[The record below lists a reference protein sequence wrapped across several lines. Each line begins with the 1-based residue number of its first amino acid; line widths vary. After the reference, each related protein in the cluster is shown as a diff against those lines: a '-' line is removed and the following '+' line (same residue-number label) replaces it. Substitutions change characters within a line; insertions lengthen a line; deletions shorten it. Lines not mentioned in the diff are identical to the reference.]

1 MGRSNIWLKRGLK
14 MAHPDWVLKHK
25 VPNSEIRNFNGKY
38 RLYAITSKWCPEK
51 KRNKKVTLKQIGIID
66 KEFGLIPT
74 GMSRK
79 GRVPK
84 GESKIKSDALLETNF
99 LDHFEKIEDPRLQR
113 NQLYTVAEIL
123 LVTLLAV
130 ICGAEGWQD
139 VENYGKSKI
148 DYLRCYFP
156 YENGIPSDDTVRRF
170 FRAINPDYFKEIFA
184 KWVQCIANVVNAK
197 VIAIDGKSSRRTFDK
212 DGNVLHMVSA
222 FASEARV
229 VLAQEKVDDKSNE
242 ITAIPLLLEL
252 FDVKGHII
260 TIDAMGCQYAIA
272 NKIIG
277 KGGDYI
283 FSLKGNQGSLVE
295 DVELFFNTPNT
306 KNTCSTATDYDK
318 GHGRIETRTCFVSNS
333 VDWLRKEHKDWET
346 IQSIIRIDSTR
357 EVVEKAAKKVTQE
370 TRYYISSLKNPT
382 PEVALKA
389 IRDHWGIENTLH
401 WTLDMS
407 FNEDY
412 SRIRKENAPQV
423 MAILRHIAL
432 NVLQQGKLKQKKHKR
447 QSIKGLRKMCAWDND
462 TLSELVSKYHR
473 QPESS

>member
-1 MGRSNIWLKRGLK
+1 

-51 KRNKKVTLKQIGIID
+51 KRTKKVTLKQIGIID

-79 GRVPK
+79 GKVPK
-84 GESKIKSDALLETNF
+84 GESKLKNEVPLETNF
-99 LDHFEKIEDPRLQR
+99 LDHFGAIEDPRLER

-148 DYLRCYFP
+148 KYLRCYFP
-156 YENGIPSDDTVRRF
+156 YESGIPSDDTVRRF
-170 FRAINPDYFKEIFA
+170 FRAINPDHFKELFS
-184 KWVQCIANVVNAK
+184 KWVQCIANIVNAK
-197 VIAIDGKSSRRTFDK
+197 VIAIDGKSSRRSFDGE
-212 DGNVLHMVSA
+212 GNMLHRVSA
-222 FASEARV
+222 FATEARV
-229 VLAQEKVDDKSNE
+229 VLAQEKVADKSNE
-242 ITAIPLLLEL
+242 ITAIPLLLDL

-272 NKIIG
+272 NKIID

-283 FSLKGNQGSLVE
+283 FSLKGNQGSLSE
-295 DVELFFNTPNT
+295 DVELFLNTPRT
-306 KNTCSTATDYDK
+306 QNTCSTCTDCDK
-318 GHGRIETRTCFVSNS
+318 GHGRLETRICFVSND
-333 VDWLRKEHKDWET
+333 VEWLRKEHKNWIT

-357 EVVEKAAKKVTQE
+357 EMTEKGVKKITQE
-370 TRYYISSLKNPT
+370 SRYYISSLKNPT
-382 PEVALKA
+382 PEVALHA

-423 MAILRHIAL
+423 MAMLRHMAL
-432 NVLQQGKLKQKKHKR
+432 NILQQGKLQQKKHKR
-447 QSIKGLRKMCAWDND
+447 QSIKGLRKMCAWDDD
-462 TLSELVSKYHR
+462 TLSEMVSKYRR
-473 QPESS
+473 QTESS

>member
-1 MGRSNIWLKRGLK
+1 

-51 KRNKKVTLKQIGIID
+51 KRTKKVTLKQIGIID

-84 GESKIKSDALLETNF
+84 GESKMKSDALLETNF
-99 LDHFEKIEDPRLQR
+99 LDHFEVIEDPRAQR

-148 DYLRCYFP
+148 KYLRCYLP
-156 YENGIPSDDTVRRF
+156 YECGIPSDDTVRRF
-170 FRAINPDYFKEIFA
+170 FRAINPDHFKEIFSR
-184 KWVQCIANVVNAK
+184 WVQCIANIANAK
-197 VIAIDGKSSRRTFDK
+197 VIAIDGKSNRRTFDG
-212 DGNVLHMVSA
+212 DGNMLHMVSA
-222 FASEARV
+222 FATEARV
-229 VLAQEKVDDKSNE
+229 VLAQEKVTDKSNE
-242 ITAIPLLLEL
+242 ITAIPLLLDL
-252 FDVKGHII
+252 FDVKGHIV

-272 NKIIG
+272 NKIVD

-283 FSLKGNQGSLVE
+283 FSLKGNQGSLSE
-295 DVELFFNTPNT
+295 DVELFLNTQVT
-306 KNTCSTATDYDK
+306 KNACLTLTDYDK
-318 GHGRIETRTCFVSNS
+318 GHGRFETRICFVSN
-333 VDWLRKEHKDWET
+333 DTEWLHKEHKNWKT

-357 EVVEKAAKKVTQE
+357 EITERGTKKITQE
-370 TRYYISSLKNPT
+370 TRYHISSLKNPT
-382 PEVALKA
+382 PQVALRA
-389 IRDHWGIENTLH
+389 IRDHWGVENTLH

-412 SRIRKENAPQV
+412 SRIRKENAPHV
-423 MAILRHIAL
+423 MAMLRHMAL
-432 NVLQQGKLKQKKHKR
+432 NILQQGKLQQKKHKR
-447 QSIKGLRKMCAWDND
+447 QSIKGLRKMCAWDDD
-462 TLSELVSKYHR
+462 TLSEFVSKYRR
-473 QPESS
+473 QAESS

>member
-1 MGRSNIWLKRGLK
+1 MKY
-14 MAHPDWVLKHK
+14 PEWVLKHK
-25 VPNSEIRNFNGKY
+25 IPGTEIRFIRGKY
-38 RLYAITSKWCPEK
+38 YLYGYTTVWSKEK
-51 KRNKKVTLKQIGIID
+51 KQARKKTTKQIGVITE
-66 KEFGLIPT
+66 EFGLIPT

-79 GRVPK
+79 GRVPM

-99 LDHFEKIEDPRLQR
+99 LDHFAQIEDPRLQR
-113 NQLYTVAEIL
+113 NQLHTIAEIL

-148 DYLRCYFP
+148 NYLRCYFP
-156 YENGIPSDDTVRRF
+156 YENGVPSDDTVRRF
-170 FRAINPDYFKEIFA
+170 FRAINPEFFKEIFA

-212 DGNVLHMVSA
+212 DGKMLHMVSA

-229 VLAQEKVDDKSNE
+229 VLAQEKVSDKSNE

-252 FDVKGHII
+252 FDVKGHIV

-272 NKIIG
+272 NKIVD

-283 FSLKGNQGSLVE
+283 FSLKGNQSSFSE
-295 DVELFFNTPNT
+295 DVELFCNTTNT
-306 KNTCSTATDYDK
+306 KNTCSTVTDYDK
-318 GHGRIETRTCFVSNS
+318 GHGRFETRTCSVSS
-333 VDWLRKEHKDWET
+333 DAEWLRKGHENWET
-346 IQSIIRIDSTR
+346 VQSIISIDSTR
-357 EVVEKAAKKVTQE
+357 EVTEKAAKKVTQE

-382 PEVALKA
+382 PEVAVKA
-389 IRDHWGIENTLH
+389 ILDHWGIENTLH

-432 NVLQQGKLKQKKHKR
+432 NILQQGKLKQKKHKR
-447 QSIKGLRKMCAWDND
+447 QSIKGLRKMCSWDDD
-462 TLSELVSKYHR
+462 TLSELVSKYQR
-473 QPESS
+473 ETESS

>member
-1 MGRSNIWLKRGLK
+1 

-25 VPNSEIRNFNGKY
+25 VKNSEIRNFKGKY
-38 RLYAITSKWCPEK
+38 HLYAITSKWCPEK
-51 KRNKKVTLKQIGIID
+51 KRTKKVTLKQIGIID

-84 GESKIKSDALLETNF
+84 GESKLKNNIPLETNF
-99 LDHFEKIEDPRLQR
+99 LDYFGAIEDPRLQR

-148 DYLRCYFP
+148 NYLRCYLP
-156 YENGIPSDDTVRRF
+156 YKFGIPSDDTVRRF
-170 FRAINPDYFKEIFA
+170 FRAINPDHFKEIFSQ
-184 KWVQCIANVVNAK
+184 WVQCIANVVNAK
-197 VIAIDGKSSRRTFDK
+197 VIAIDGKSSRRTFDE
-212 DGNVLHMVSA
+212 DGDMLHMVSA
-222 FASEARV
+222 FATEARV
-229 VLAQEKVDDKSNE
+229 VLAQEKVSDKSNE
-242 ITAIPLLLEL
+242 ITAIPLLLDL
-252 FDVKGHII
+252 FDVKGHIV
-260 TIDAMGCQYAIA
+260 TIDAMGCQYTIA
-272 NKIIG
+272 NKIVG

-283 FSLKGNQGSLVE
+283 FSLKGNQGSLSE
-295 DVELFFNTPNT
+295 DVELFLNSPNT
-306 KNTCSTATDYDK
+306 KNTCLSFTDHDK
-318 GHGRIETRTCFVSNS
+318 GHGRFETRTCFVSND
-333 VDWLRKEHKDWET
+333 VEWLREKHKNWQT

-357 EVVEKAAKKVTQE
+357 EVTERGVKKATQE
-370 TRYYISSLKNPT
+370 SRYYISSLKNPT
-382 PEVALKA
+382 PQVALRA

-432 NVLQQGKLKQKKHKR
+432 NILQQGKIKQKKFKR
-447 QSIKGLRKMCAWDND
+447 QSIKGLRKMCSWDDD
-462 TLSELVSKYHR
+462 TLSELVSKYR
-473 QPESS
+473 RP